1 MVMPPALSAEDHA
14 RLTEEI
20 RAAEAKTS
28 GEIYVV
34 VAHSADEFRL
44 VPVLW
49 AALFALVLPWI
60 LHLTTAFSV
69 TLILSFQVVG
79 FLAAAMLLSLPQ
91 LRMHIVPAALAEDAA
106 HRAAL
111 AQFMAHGIHLTAAR
125 TGVLIYVCMTPR
137 RIEIIADSGI
147 HAKVPPDTWD
157 RTVALIAS
165 EARAGQLRDG
175 LTAAIRTTG
184 TLLAQHFPREKNDR
198 NELSNRVV
206 ET

>member
-1 MVMPPALSAEDHA
+1 MVMPPTLSAEDHA
-14 RLTEEI
+14 QLTEEI

-49 AALFALVLPWI
+49 AAVFALLLPWI
-60 LHLTTAFSV
+60 LHLTTSLSL
-69 TLILSFQVVG
+69 TLILSFQVFG
-79 FLAAAMLLSLPQ
+79 FLAVAMLLSLPRF
-91 LRMHIVPAALAEDAA
+91 RMRIVPTALAEEAA
-106 HRAAL
+106 HRAAM

-125 TGVLIYVCMTPR
+125 TGVLIYVCMMPR
-137 RIEIIADSGI
+137 RIEIIADTGI
-147 HAKVPPDTWD
+147 HAKVPADNWD

-175 LTAAIRTTG
+175 LIAAIRATG
-184 TLLAQHFPREKNDR
+184 VLLAQHFPRGPNDR
-198 NELSNRVV
+198 DELSNRVM